1 MVGMIPH
8 LLQRLLRGSIRAHKN
23 MQNLN
28 TLLTGKRT
36 YIAIAAS
43 AIFYLLQVNGLA
55 NWVSE
60 AELNN
65 ILNVTVQ
72 LGLAIY
78 TAYARYLAT
87 KG

>member
-1 MVGMIPH
+1 
-8 LLQRLLRGSIRAHKN
+8 